1 MKVIC
6 ILGPTAVGKSDLALR
21 AAKRFD
27 GEVINADSMQ
37 VYRHL
42 PIGTALPPPSMLA
55 AAPHHLFAFLEPDAT
70 PDAGFFARAAAEVI
84 RDVDRRGHVPVL
96 VGGTFFWVRA
106 LLHGLAPLQPIP
118 DAVKQEVRKDLAH
131 LGPQALHRRLM
142 DLDPITA
149 ARLAPGDSQRI
160 ARALEVAIASGHP
173 LSEHLAQGVQTPLPE
188 AQTLKLVLAMDRAR
202 LYERINARVVD
213 MIRDGLV
220 DEVRAVLA
228 AGFARDI
235 RPLRSSSYVPVLE
248 FLDRRITAARMQ
260 ADIAQG
266 HRNYAKR
273 QLTWLRSESEAV
285 VMDIDD
291 QDGCMARIEAF
302 LAGTNR

>member
-1 MKVIC
+1 
-6 ILGPTAVGKSDLALR
+6 
-21 AAKRFD
+21 
-27 GEVINADSMQ
+27 
-37 VYRHL
+37 
-42 PIGTALPPPSMLA
+42 
-55 AAPHHLFAFLEPDAT
+55 
-70 PDAGFFARAAAEVI
+70 
-84 RDVDRRGHVPVL
+84 
-96 VGGTFFWVRA
+96 
-106 LLHGLAPLQPIP
+106 
-118 DAVKQEVRKDLAH
+118 
-131 LGPQALHRRLM
+131 
-142 DLDPITA
+142 
-149 ARLAPGDSQRI
+149 
-160 ARALEVAIASGHP
+160 